1 MEKITL
7 KLNNPDG
14 LHARPAA
21 LFVQQANKYESEI
34 EIEFQGNKVNGK
46 SIIGI
51 MSLGAFHGE
60 EITIIAKGID
70 EKEAIEG
77 LTELIKNKMENV

>member
-1 MEKITL
+1 M
-7 KLNNPDG
+7 
-14 LHARPAA
+14 
-21 LFVQQANKYESEI
+21 FVQEANKFESDI

-60 EITIIAKGID
+60 EITIVAKGRD
-70 EKEAIEG
+70 EKEAVKALE
-77 LTELIKNKMENV
+77 ELINNGLEKM